1 MSRTL
6 RIVLFGG
13 VALAAWCFSSDQLLS
28 RVTSDDAAAED
39 ASAQAPADGQG
50 ESDYQVVKLLSK
62 LFTSIKRNHVEVL
75 NLHRQYARTSD
86 PGERTDLRK
95 QMTERIDFVEGKA
108 REYAQLAPSLQ
119 QSYPGLKSVIKSFT
133 RDLKSINGDLDLI
146 KQTDGMGDVADAGN
160 GARRK
165 KGEARASARAAS
177 GDKAVEVEP
186 QQGMLTKALEH
197 EREENGGGDPA
208 AQRAD
213 APRSDAAAPA
223 PEMTANG
230 PVVPITLEVRGDGG
244 QKVEKRKIV
253 FQVAD
258 NKRTG
263 MKGFLDG
270 ASLMKEAVTYTDDAG
285 RAVVKLQLENTDRPL
300 KIKRTIFP
308 KEDHTVCLL
317 ESVDGQ

>member
-13 VALAAWCFSSDQLLS
+13 VALAAWCFSSDVLLS
-28 RVTSDDAAAED
+28 RVTSDDVAADD

-75 NLHRQYARTSD
+75 NLHRQYARTTE
-86 PGERTDLRK
+86 PGERADLRK

-146 KQTDGMGDVADAGN
+146 KQTDGVGADTVASAG
-160 GARRK
+160 GKRK
-165 KGEARASARAAS
+165 KSDPRGAERTTEAQP
-177 GDKAVEVEP
+177 P
-186 QQGMLTKALEH
+186 QEGMLTKALEH
-197 EREENGGGDPA
+197 EREENGGGELTQRPDA
-208 AQRAD
+208 A
-213 APRSDAAAPA
+213 PKSDAAPGGI
-223 PEMTANG
+223 ETTALG
-230 PVVPITLEVRGDGG
+230 PVVPITLEVRGAGG
-244 QKVEKRKIV
+244 GNVNKRKIV

-263 MKGFLDG
+263 MRGFLDG
-270 ASLMKEAVTYTDDAG
+270 GNIIKEAVAYTDDAG
-285 RAVVKLQLENTDRPL
+285 RAVVKLQLENTERPL
-300 KIKRTIFP
+300 KIKRTIMP
-308 KEDHTVCLL
+308 RDDHTVCLL
-317 ESVDGQ
+317 ETVE